1 MDGCGARLTEFS
13 ARTDQGRD
21 VLREAR
27 TEEARKASTEG
38 ADLQQRFADTLGQR
52 LAELTQ
58 RNEQRIG
65 EMRTTLESQPQKLQA
80 DNASKLEQMRAT
92 VDEKLQSTL
101 NTRLDASFK
110 LVSERLEA
118 VQRGLGEMQQ
128 LAVGVGDLKR
138 VLGNVK
144 TRGTFGE
151 DRRRGGWGRR
161 VAYGMNH

>member
-1 MDGCGARLTEFS
+1 MIRRPPRSTLTDTLLPYTTLFRS
-13 ARTDQGRD
+13 
-21 VLREAR
+21 
-27 TEEARKASTEG
+27 ARKARSEG

-65 EMRTTLESQPQKLQA
+65 EMRTTLESQLQKLQA
-80 DNASKLEQMRAT
+80 DNAQKLEQMRAT

-144 TRGTFGE
+144 TRGPLGE
-151 DRRRGGWGRR
+151 EQQGRAEERR
-161 VAYGMNH
+161 